1 MTTDHQPLTTILGPK
16 TGIPVLA
23 ASRLQRW
30 AIKWSAYHYDI
41 KYRSTTR
48 NGNADCLSRLPLEE
62 SDVSQKRLR
71 GEEEISR
78 LNLMQINKLPV
89 SARHIRQATQHDP
102 ILSRVSYFLL
112 NGWPNEKDLVPELLP
127 YYRLQTELILKKNV
141 SCVES
146 EKFLRSIKEQC
157 LRSCTKIQ

>member
-1 MTTDHQPLTTILGPK
+1 MSTAEKNYSQIEEALPVIFGIQKFHEYLYGQRFTLTTDHQPLTTILGPK

-89 SARHIRQATQHDP
+89 SARHISQATQHDP
-102 ILSRVSYFLL
+102 ILS
-112 NGWPNEKDLVPELLP
+112 
-127 YYRLQTELILKKNV
+127 
-141 SCVES
+141 
-146 EKFLRSIKEQC
+146 
-157 LRSCTKIQ
+157 

>member
-1 MTTDHQPLTTILGPK
+1 MPHPDCKGGLLNCQ
-16 TGIPVLA
+16 
-23 ASRLQRW
+23 
-30 AIKWSAYHYDI
+30 AYHYDI

-127 YYRLQTELILKKNV
+127 YYRLQTELTIEGCLLSGVRVIIPEKYQRAVLEILHENHPGIVRMK
-141 SCVES
+141 S
-146 EKFLRSIKEQC
+146 LA
-157 LRSCTKIQ
+157 